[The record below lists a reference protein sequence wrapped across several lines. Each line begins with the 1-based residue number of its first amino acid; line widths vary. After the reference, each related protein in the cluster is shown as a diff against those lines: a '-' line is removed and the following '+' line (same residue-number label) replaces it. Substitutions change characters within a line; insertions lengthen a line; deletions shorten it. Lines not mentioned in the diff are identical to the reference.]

1 MLRSRVVTALALAL
15 LLVLAILFSPPNITA
30 AILGV
35 ILLIGAWEWS
45 AFLAVSV
52 RWRVLYVLLLLLTG
66 VAGVYWT
73 LELKHF
79 VWTVSIASAWWVL
92 ALLWIVGAPQRVGRV
107 VAALA
112 GALALLPTW
121 FALVHIDTLW
131 HNGAQWTLF
140 ILALS
145 FAADTG
151 AFFAGR
157 QFGRLP
163 LAPRVSPNKT
173 WEGVMGGMLLALAAA
188 ACGAAWFRL
197 APLSFVPLCLA
208 AAGFSVIGDLTESL
222 LKRHVH
228 LKDSGRL
235 FPGHG
240 GVLDRI
246 DSVTAATPVM
256 ALGLIWL
263 GVGALATSAWWCSA
277 RPEPWAAAR
286 WMFWRCIAI
295 AFAWSRWPRAAMSSS
310 CWRSAG
316 VSSRIGQPWSPRRRR
331 RRWSSNC
338 ARAAA
343 ARAWSRAPRR
353 SHNRRRRP

>member
-1 MLRSRVVTALALAL
+1 MLQSRILTAIALAV
-15 LLVLAILFSPPNITA
+15 LLVAAILYSPPKVTV

-45 AFLAVSV
+45 AFLSV
-52 RWRVLYVLLLLLTG
+52 QRHWRVLYVLLL
-66 VAGVYWT
+66 VAGGLAGFYWT
-73 LELKHF
+73 LDVRRFLWTMVGAV
-79 VWTVSIASAWWVL
+79 VWWGL
-92 ALLWIVGAPQRVGRV
+92 ALLWIVGAPQRGGRYS
-107 VAALA
+107 AALA

-121 FALVHIDTLW
+121 IALVRIDAVWPL
-131 HNGAQWTLF
+131 GAQWTLF

-163 LAPRVSPNKT
+163 LAPLVSPKKT
-173 WEGVMGGMLLALAAA
+173 WEGVIGGMLSALVV
-188 ACGAAWFRL
+188 GAFGAVWFGL
-197 APLSFVPLCLA
+197 PPLRFVPLCLGA
-208 AAGFSVIGDLTESL
+208 AAFSIVGDLTESL

-246 DSVTAATPVM
+246 DSVSAATPVM

-263 GVGALATSAWWCSA
+263 GVGA
-277 RPEPWAAAR
+277 
-286 WMFWRCIAI
+286 
-295 AFAWSRWPRAAMSSS
+295 
-310 CWRSAG
+310 
-316 VSSRIGQPWSPRRRR
+316 
-331 RRWSSNC
+331 
-338 ARAAA
+338 
-343 ARAWSRAPRR
+343 
-353 SHNRRRRP
+353 